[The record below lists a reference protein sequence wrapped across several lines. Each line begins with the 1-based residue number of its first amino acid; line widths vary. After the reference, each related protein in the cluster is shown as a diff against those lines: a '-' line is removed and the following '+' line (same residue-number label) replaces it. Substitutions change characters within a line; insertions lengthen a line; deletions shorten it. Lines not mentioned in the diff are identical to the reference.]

1 MGTVE
6 KRTVSIEFSARTL
19 DEAERRNVPVEHVA
33 REALHRAVRDA
44 VRDRRTPE
52 EREALQKAWLEENA
66 EALAQMR
73 RYYETHEPLLAEWQA
88 WDPFDEGAGTKE

>member
-1 MGTVE
+1 MDTVE
-6 KRTVSIEFSARTL
+6 KRSVTIEFSAKTL
-19 DEAERRNVPVEHVA
+19 DEVERQNIPVEHVA
-33 REALHRAVRDA
+33 REALHRA

-73 RYYETHEPLLAEWQA
+73 AYYEEHGPLLAVYQA
-88 WDPFDEGAGTKE
+88 WDPFGEATKKE